1 MPRTPSTP
9 ITLIGSSP
17 AKAARLIP
25 VSPAA
30 AAHCVSPN
38 PKRLSVGRDGTSAV
52 RCSGKIETSSERH
65 SHEHHLTSTVAVNG
79 VMQINC
85 QKEEHQMANL
95 RHPTDASI
103 EDLSFVKLE
112 LVRDFTE
119 DDGVIC
125 EKEYGIL
132 IQFDE
137 AVARLR
143 RMRSIERATELLMK
157 QEQGKIS
164 RFTRQR
170 FEEAGMHIDPLDAA

>member
-1 MPRTPSTP
+1 
-9 ITLIGSSP
+9 
-17 AKAARLIP
+17 
-25 VSPAA
+25 
-30 AAHCVSPN
+30 
-38 PKRLSVGRDGTSAV
+38 
-52 RCSGKIETSSERH
+52 
-65 SHEHHLTSTVAVNG
+65 
-79 VMQINC
+79 
-85 QKEEHQMANL
+85 MANL

-125 EKEYGIL
+125 EKEHGIL

-164 RFTRQR
+164 RFTRQC